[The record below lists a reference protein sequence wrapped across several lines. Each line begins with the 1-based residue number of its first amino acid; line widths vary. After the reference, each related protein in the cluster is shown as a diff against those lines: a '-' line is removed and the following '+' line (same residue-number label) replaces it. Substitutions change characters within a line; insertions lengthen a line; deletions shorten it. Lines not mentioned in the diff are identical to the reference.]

1 MSREKELV
9 AAVAALLEVVS
20 RQVEEGFKMD
30 ETEELAVKSAVEL
43 MVTIAQD
50 CDECVDY

>member
-9 AAVAALLEVVS
+9 AALTAMVETVRKHEGHYFTFDDEERAAY
-20 RQVEEGFKMD
+20 RK
-30 ETEELAVKSAVEL
+30 AVEL
-43 MVTIAQD
+43 LTKMAQD

>member
-9 AAVAALLEVVS
+9 AVLTAMVEIVNRKVS
-20 RQVEEGFKMD
+20 GMTPEEREATFN
-30 ETEELAVKSAVEL
+30 AVKLLTE
-43 MVTIAQD
+43 IAQD

>member
-1 MSREKELV
+1 MNKERELIK
-9 AAVAALLEVVS
+9 AVAALLEVVS